1 MAKGTTQGPNPDA
14 DAAAASKR
22 KFLGNIPKGFAE
34 RNQDGTGNDTGAIG
48 EGAKLDDAGSIDPV
62 TLGNAARASARTG
75 KAKRKYTKRAAA
87 DAASGKAKAKVV
99 VEEPADVP
107 VNLVEQM
114 ALGIFSVHQMLA
126 MGMQSPELALTQQE
140 ADALAKALANV
151 GKYYVAIKL
160 GGASGA
166 WLALVTTAGIIYVP
180 RIMTIRNRVAGAP
193 GVGHNGGPIM
203 SDEAPLATDLHL
215 FNTGDERPQ

>member
-1 MAKGTTQGPNPDA
+1 MADRTNQRPDA
-14 DAAAASKR
+14 AAREAASKR
-22 KFLGNIPKGFAE
+22 KFLGNIPQGLAE
-34 RNQDGTGNDTGAIG
+34 RGEVGTGDNAGAIG
-48 EGAKLDDAGSIDPV
+48 EGSQPNDAGSID
-62 TLGNAARASARTG
+62 TTALGNAARVSARTG
-75 KAKRKYTKRAAA
+75 KAKRKYTKRVA
-87 DAASGKAKAKVV
+87 DAATNGKTKTKVA

-107 VNLVEQM
+107 INLVEQM

-126 MGMQSPELALTQQE
+126 MGMQSPELVLTQQE

-180 RIMTIRNRVAGAP
+180 RIMTIRNRVAGQP
-193 GVGHNGGPIM
+193 GIGHNGGPTM
-203 SDEAPLATDLHL
+203 AEETPLATDLHL